1 MKSLVKNVLDLRQSK
16 GKKSQ
21 NGVKKENLQSL
32 SDETVQ
38 SIINRPKTDNSVFDN
53 LVKDEKNWI
62 QDYPQGREWRDI
74 KDQVIDDR
82 DYSSSFKSKLKTA
95 QQFMQY
101 LNLNKKAG
109 LLGFSPVHE
118 AQEKIFVELCKVIL
132 DEVVEE
138 LLFTLINDITSLKN
152 RSLDLM
158 SKMILNGITNIN
170 EGNKRYLKQ
179 TGKIALLRGATVDF
193 TLNKND
199 FMGDQSRQEKMFD
212 STVVYD
218 IDKLA
223 VLRKLEENL
232 SKERSK
238 IFKPKIEKLHL
249 FNASFPLDLV
259 LQKLQAR
266 LEIDYWE
273 NVNFK
278 PILPFHYDNNY
289 GKITVVK
296 QFSDP
301 SFAELGSIVVAG
313 TSLGRILVWKVTF
326 NPNQQGSK
334 PASPSRKSELKDNKN
349 KSSRKTMPAN
359 RVSQGIELI
368 ASNEKQK
375 GLDALPILDLKLPS
389 ALPNTIVAMN
399 NKNIINVWNLQF
411 ILNEGRFD
419 KEKID
424 FYDKNSSNMKSLL
437 SLFNC
442 FSYKKFNI
450 IIHKVYSIFED
461 DLSYQPYFSLKNYE
475 LYPEQSKTSFQQFME
490 NMQGQDSS
498 AINPRTSTAE
508 ISATMGIT
516 EGTKRKLLHPS
527 TTFKVEK
534 EILLKEGKILK
545 TTKDEE
551 RNFFIDRH
559 VPVTFAHFRHLGF
572 REGEPESILVG
583 TNDGLIFKINLDLL
597 GKLAD
602 DNPRQQHLSNIP
614 VNSTK
619 DEYPP
624 TFVDKEFMNPN
635 IAPDGFVLAI
645 QNKNELQSNNNET
658 KTTNLVFR
666 ELFKFHENPILILE
680 SFTVPPTTTTNNNEL
695 KNNFLQEM
703 IISLDNSGKIALWKY
718 SSDRFRGSAW
728 FVPEMVKQFS
738 FTAIDYEKVSESSY
752 QEFDEK
758 ALNLVKILTPILID
772 KGGRP
777 ANQEEDKKND
787 PFTLPVNP
795 VIPLKINSSTVYY
808 PIYHSKEKNWIQYEI
823 VEGQFKKSSVRATTN
838 NGSPS
843 PQHRKSSAFL
853 IASGITADGKNISP
867 RSASIAD
874 SPREGTILASKVA
887 SKLRNTVISTFNAKK
902 AIKETVLKPK
912 VVELDFIKAIITDD
926 KTELILLFQKP
937 STDDK
942 SYHFYSILTKNL
954 TCSHP
959 SCEVK
964 LISDEIIIDF
974 VVTSIFEETCSRNIL
989 LLTNRRILIYSFA
1002 NEEITTKLTTKPLFT
1017 LQKVM
1022 KDFQIPDYFFPEKLC
1037 LCPSNKVLVIVS
1049 SKKPFLCFY
1058 QLDIKGMAILNTRDE
1073 IQSSL
1078 KENFENYGIP
1088 WYRSED
1094 ELRRIAVKTFSES
1107 ASIATSGS
1115 IESLI
1120 EDIHEYAVSL
1130 ALDGIIGKL
1139 EKEHEE
1145 FQKSVM
1151 KTFFKDNL
1159 GFIPPTTWPAPES
1172 QPNKQ
1177 VEKRPL
1183 TVQSSD
1189 SSLSNESNKPTEE
1202 KKEPSEIGDSTERK
1216 KSASSEAANS
1226 ENIEREE
1233 IELIMNEMIDRLEA
1247 TQRLDFTVRKEIELI
1262 MNELIDRLRAK
1273 KELDLLI
1280 QEEIEQRSLAARV
1293 KEMSLMAKEDIRVV
1307 KE

>member
-21 NGVKKENLQSL
+21 NDVKKENLQSL

-53 LVKDEKNWI
+53 LVKNEKNWI

-179 TGKIALLRGATVDF
+179 TGKIALFRGATVDF

-199 FMGDQSRQEKMFD
+199 FMGDQSRQDKMFD

-232 SKERSK
+232 SKDRSK
-238 IFKPKIEKLHL
+238 IFKPKIEKLHF
-249 FNASFPLDLV
+249 FNASYPLDPV

-301 SFAELGSIVVAG
+301 SFANHGSIVVAG

-326 NPNQQGSK
+326 NTSQQGSK
-334 PASPSRKSELKDNKN
+334 PASPSRKTELKDNKN
-349 KSSRKTMPAN
+349 NNPTRKTMPAN
-359 RVSQGIELI
+359 RVTQGIELI
-368 ASNEKQK
+368 AYNEKQK

-389 ALPNTIVAMN
+389 AQPNTIVVMN
-399 NKNIINVWNLQF
+399 NKNIINVWNLHF
-411 ILNEGRFD
+411 ILSDGRFD
-419 KEKID
+419 QEKMD
-424 FYDKNSSNMKSLL
+424 FYDKNSSNMKSLF

-442 FSYKKFNI
+442 FSLFDNKKFNI

-461 DLSYQPYFSLKNYE
+461 DLSYQPYFSFKNYE

-490 NMQGQDSS
+490 NLQGKDSS
-498 AINPRTSTAE
+498 AINPTTSTAE
-508 ISATMGIT
+508 NSVTMGIT
-516 EGTKRKLLHPS
+516 ETTKQKLLHPS
-527 TTFKVEK
+527 TTFKVEQ
-534 EILLKEGKILK
+534 ETLLKEGKILK

-559 VPVTFAHFRHLGF
+559 VPVMFAHFRHLGF

-602 DNPRQQHLSNIP
+602 DNPRQHLSNIP

-619 DEYPP
+619 DEYLP
-624 TFVDKEFMNPN
+624 TFIEKEFMNPN

-645 QNKNELQSNNNET
+645 QNKNELKSNNNET

-666 ELFKFHENPILILE
+666 ELFKFHENPILIME
-680 SFTVPPTTTTNNNEL
+680 SFTVPTTTTTSTTFNNEL

-703 IISLDNSGKIALWKY
+703 IVSLDNSGKIALWKY
-718 SSDRFRGSAW
+718 SSDSFRGSAW

-752 QEFDEK
+752 QEFDDK

-772 KGGRP
+772 TNGRP
-777 ANQEEDKKND
+777 SNHEEDKKND
-787 PFTLPVNP
+787 PFTLSVNP

-823 VEGQFKKSSVRATTN
+823 VEGQFKKSSVRATAN

-843 PQHRKSSAFL
+843 HRKSSAFL

-887 SKLRNTVISTFNAKK
+887 SKLRNTVVSTFNAKK

-937 STDDK
+937 STDAK

-989 LLTNRRILIYSFA
+989 LLTNKRILIYSFA

-1022 KDFQIPDYFFPEKLC
+1022 KDFQLPDYYFPEKLC

-1088 WYRSED
+1088 WYRSDE
-1094 ELRRIAVKTFSES
+1094 ELRRIAVKTVSES
-1107 ASIATSGS
+1107 ASLATSGS

-1159 GFIPPTTWPAPES
+1159 GFVPPTTWPAPEP
-1172 QPNKQ
+1172 QPNKEE
-1177 VEKRPL
+1177 EKRPL

-1189 SSLSNESNKPTEE
+1189 SSLSSESNKPTEE
-1202 KKEPSEIGDSTERK
+1202 KKEPSETAEAIKSTK
-1216 KSASSEAANS
+1216 S
-1226 ENIEREE
+1226 ENVERQE
-1233 IELIMNEMIDRLEA
+1233 IELIMNEMIDRLQA
-1247 TQRLDFTVRKEIELI
+1247 TQQPDLTVRREIEVI
-1262 MNELIDRLRAK
+1262 MNELIDRLQAK
-1273 KELDLLI
+1273 KELDLMN
-1280 QEEIEQRSLAARV
+1280 QEEIQQRSLVARL
-1293 KEMSLMAKEDIRVV
+1293 KEISLMNKEDIRIV
-1307 KE
+1307 KG

>member
-21 NGVKKENLQSL
+21 NDVKKENLQSL

-53 LVKDEKNWI
+53 LVKNEKNWI

-199 FMGDQSRQEKMFD
+199 FMGDQSRQDKMFD

-232 SKERSK
+232 SKDRSK

-249 FNASFPLDLV
+249 FNASYPLDPV

-301 SFAELGSIVVAG
+301 SFANHGSIVVAG

-326 NPNQQGSK
+326 NTSQQGSK
-334 PASPSRKSELKDNKN
+334 PASPSRKTELKDNNN
-349 KSSRKTMPAN
+349 KPTRKTMPAN

-368 ASNEKQK
+368 AYNDNQK

-389 ALPNTIVAMN
+389 AQPNTIVAMN
-399 NKNIINVWNLQF
+399 NKNIINVWNLHF
-411 ILNEGRFD
+411 ILGEGRFD
-419 KEKID
+419 KEKMD
-424 FYDKNSSNMKSLL
+424 FYDKNSSNMKSLF

-442 FSYKKFNI
+442 FSLFDNKKFNI

-461 DLSYQPYFSLKNYE
+461 DLSYQPYFSFKNYE
-475 LYPEQSKTSFQQFME
+475 LYPEQSKTSFQQFLE
-490 NMQGQDSS
+490 NLQRKDSS
-498 AINPRTSTAE
+498 AINPTTSTAE
-508 ISATMGIT
+508 NSVTMGIT
-516 EGTKRKLLHPS
+516 ETTKQKLLHPS
-527 TTFKVEK
+527 TTFKVEQQT
-534 EILLKEGKILK
+534 LLKEGKILK

-559 VPVTFAHFRHLGF
+559 VPVMFAHFHHLGF

-602 DNPRQQHLSNIP
+602 DNPRQQHISNIP

-619 DEYPP
+619 EEYLP

-645 QNKNELQSNNNET
+645 QNKNELKSNNNET

-666 ELFKFHENPILILE
+666 ELFKFHENPILIME
-680 SFTVPPTTTTNNNEL
+680 SFTVPTTTSTSTTSSNEL
-695 KNNFLQEM
+695 KNNFIQEM
-703 IISLDNSGKIALWKY
+703 IVSLDNSGKIALWKY
-718 SSDRFRGSAW
+718 SSDSFRGSAW

-752 QEFDEK
+752 QEFDDK
-758 ALNLVKILTPILID
+758 ALNLVKILTPISID
-772 KGGRP
+772 KNGRP
-777 ANQEEDKKND
+777 SNHEEDKKND
-787 PFTLPVNP
+787 PFTLSVNP

-823 VEGQFKKSSVRATTN
+823 VEGQFKKSSVRATAN

-843 PQHRKSSAFL
+843 HRKSSAFL

-887 SKLRNTVISTFNAKK
+887 SKLRNTVVSTFNAKK

-937 STDDK
+937 STDAK
-942 SYHFYSILTKNL
+942 IYHFYSILTKNL

-989 LLTNRRILIYSFA
+989 LLTNKRILIYSFA

-1022 KDFQIPDYFFPEKLC
+1022 KDFQLPDYFFPEKLS

-1058 QLDIKGMAILNTRDE
+1058 QLDIKGMTILNTRDE

-1088 WYRSED
+1088 WYRSEE
-1094 ELRRIAVKTFSES
+1094 ELRRIAVKTVSES
-1107 ASIATSGS
+1107 ASLATSGS

-1139 EKEHEE
+1139 EKEHED

-1159 GFIPPTTWPAPES
+1159 GFVPPTTWPAPEP
-1172 QPNKQ
+1172 QPNKEE
-1177 VEKRPL
+1177 EKRPL

-1189 SSLSNESNKPTEE
+1189 SSLSSESNKPTEE
-1202 KKEPSEIGDSTERK
+1202 KKEPSETAEAIKSTK
-1216 KSASSEAANS
+1216 S
-1226 ENIEREE
+1226 ENVERQE
-1233 IELIMNEMIDRLEA
+1233 IELIMNEMIDRLQA
-1247 TQRLDFTVRKEIELI
+1247 TQQPDLTVRREIEAI
-1262 MNELIDRLRAK
+1262 MNELIDRLQAK
-1273 KELDLLI
+1273 KELDLMN
-1280 QEEIEQRSLAARV
+1280 QEEIQQRSLVARV
-1293 KEMSLMAKEDIRVV
+1293 KEISLMTKEDIRQ
-1307 KE
+1307 